1 MARILIVDDSQ
12 FLRKTL
18 ATIFENENHEI
29 LGEAIN
35 GEQAVSLYKQLKPDL
50 VTMDITM
57 PVKDGISAIKE
68 IIMDDEDAVIVV
80 CSAMGQQKIVVQA
93 IESGAKDFILK
104 PFDPSVVVETINK
117 VLSINKHY

>member
-29 LGEAIN
+29 VGEAIN
-35 GEQAVSLYKQLKPDL
+35 GEQAVNLYKQLKPDL

-80 CSAMGQQKIVVQA
+80 CSAMGQQKVVVQA

-117 VLSINKHY
+117 VLSISK